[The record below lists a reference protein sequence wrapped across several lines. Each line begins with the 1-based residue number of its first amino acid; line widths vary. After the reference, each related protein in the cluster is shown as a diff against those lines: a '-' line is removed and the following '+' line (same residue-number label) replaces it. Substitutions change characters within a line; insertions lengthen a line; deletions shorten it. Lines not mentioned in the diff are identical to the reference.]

1 MNLRKLNPSPT
12 SLSPNQVTTCD
23 FRLSTFVLED
33 EANPDDPDA
42 YWDRLGSSVIEHTDE
57 SNGTA
62 KSTSGPMRI
71 AENYDIA
78 IASTPGSRWDQDGIC
93 ELHR

>member
-12 SLSPNQVTTCD
+12 SLNQVATCD

-33 EANPDDPDA
+33 EASSEDPDA
-42 YWDRLGSSVIEHTDE
+42 YWDRFGSLVIENIDV

-62 KSTSGPMRI
+62 KSTSGLVRI
-71 AENYDIA
+71 AENNDIA
-78 IASTPGSRWDQDGIC
+78 IASAPESRWDQDGIC
-93 ELHR
+93 ELHG